1 MRKDVATLPAASTVA
16 EFRRRYP
23 LGSRNFVVLLD
34 GEDRYVGL
42 LPTAEAFNAELDE
55 KLSRPVGELAK
66 LKETALLPEMNVKE
80 AMDVFGKAEAETL
93 AVVDG
98 SDSKQ
103 VVGLLNEAYATRRY
117 AEALNNASR
126 DVGVVG

>member
-1 MRKDVATLPAASTVA
+1 MA

-23 LGSRNFVVLLD
+23 LGSRNFVVVLD
-34 GEDRYVGL
+34 RDNRYLGL
-42 LPTAEAFNAELDE
+42 LATAEAFSADLDE
-55 KLSRPVGELAK
+55 QAAKTPITRLAR
-66 LKETALLPEMNVKE
+66 LGATALLPEMNVKE

-98 SDSKQ
+98 ADTRQ
-103 VVGLLNEAYATRRY
+103 VVGLLNEAHATRRY

-126 DVGVVG
+126 DVMGTG